1 MNRLALRMLFGDH
14 AKYLMLIS
22 GITFA
27 VILMAQGTSL
37 FCGLMSWTFAPLRN
51 IRVPVWVADPKVEQ
65 VNDNKPLRE
74 TDVNRVRSVEGVAWA
89 VPLYQGTT
97 QAKLADGSAKLITLT
112 GLDATTLIGAPT
124 EFSAGGIDGL
134 RLPNAV
140 IIDDYGAE
148 RLSDG
153 LGRRLGVGDTFE
165 INDREARIV
174 GVCKAAR
181 SFTGGPFV
189 FTTYE
194 RAVEYVPSQ
203 RKLLTFV
210 LAAPAAGIE
219 PDELAHRIAAATR
232 LAAYTNDE
240 FMWSTVWWYVKNTG
254 IPINVGLIVG
264 IGFIIGTV
272 ISGQTFYSFVLE
284 NLRNLGA
291 LKAMGAGTAT
301 LCRMLV
307 LQAFSVGLVGYGLG
321 MGVVSLIGRAAIK
334 TGRVPFLMIWPI
346 PVGVL
351 AAVLFICA
359 LASILG
365 IIKVARLDPAI
376 VFRS

>member
-1 MNRLALRMLFGDH
+1 
-14 AKYLMLIS
+14 
-22 GITFA
+22 
-27 VILMAQGTSL
+27 
-37 FCGLMSWTFAPLRN
+37 
-51 IRVPVWVADPKVEQ
+51 
-65 VNDNKPLRE
+65 
-74 TDVNRVRSVEGVAWA
+74 
-89 VPLYQGTT
+89 
-97 QAKLADGSAKLITLT
+97 
-112 GLDATTLIGAPT
+112 
-124 EFSAGGIDGL
+124 
-134 RLPNAV
+134 
-140 IIDDYGAE
+140 
-148 RLSDG
+148 
-153 LGRRLGVGDTFE
+153 
-165 INDREARIV
+165 
-174 GVCKAAR
+174 
-181 SFTGGPFV
+181 V

-321 MGVVSLIGRAAIK
+321 MGVVSLIGRGAIK